1 MTRCERIYHIFKKLS
16 TFKNNSLMNAW
27 RKVFKTNETFDIY
40 FYLERLYNEIKLLEI
55 ELEKLN
61 VPQKIYTPI
70 LDKTKNITKNYSF
83 NVNTEHITLTNLELE
98 RFYGFSF
105 QGLDEEV
112 IEFDFSEDL
121 EIMINS
127 LSEIQDTELKLILND
142 IISSF
147 HKIQTLPLIVGNI
160 GLEESFKELYCK
172 INVNIDEIQKAP
184 NAYKEKLT
192 KLYLFIDKTLTFSE
206 KWIKR
211 GDEIIKLIENLG
223 G

>member
-1 MTRCERIYHIFKKLS
+1 MDG
-16 TFKNNSLMNAW
+16 W

-55 ELEKLN
+55 ELEKLK
-61 VPQKIYTPI
+61 VPQKIYSPI
-70 LDKTKNITKNYSF
+70 LDKTKKITKEYNF
-83 NVNTEHITLTNLELE
+83 NVHLEHITLSNLELE

-112 IEFDFSEDL
+112 ISFDFSEDL
-121 EIMINS
+121 EVMINS
-127 LSEIQDTELKLILND
+127 LNELNDTELKLILND

-147 HKIQTLPLIVGNI
+147 HKIQTLPLIVGHI

-172 INVNIDEIQKAP
+172 INVNIEDIQKAP
-184 NAYKEKLT
+184 NEYKQKLT
-192 KLYLFIDKTLTFSE
+192 KLYLLIDKTLTFSE

-211 GDEIIKLIENLG
+211 GDEIIRLIENLG